1 MSNIGEIVADSLFS
15 FFGNRTNQSL
25 VESYLKNGV
34 EIVYPPKQK
43 QTAFTGKSVVL
54 TGALSSLT
62 REEAKSRVREA
73 GGDVSSSVSK
83 ETDFVLAGNDPGS
96 KFDKAKKL
104 GVRIL
109 SEAEFLRMLGH
120 D

>member
-1 MSNIGEIVADSLFS
+1 M
-15 FFGNRTNQSL
+15 
-25 VESYLKNGV
+25 